1 MSLPYQKKMVPRA
14 KELRRDATKQER
26 HLWYDFLN
34 HYPVR
39 FQRQK
44 TIESFIVDFYCHA
57 AGLIVE
63 LDGSQHYTEQGMQYD
78 RERTAILEQYDL
90 KVLRFS
96 NNDVDENFQGV
107 CRAIELAVQERIG
120 NKNAAEKDSE

>member
-44 TIESFIVDFYCHA
+44 TIESFIADFYCHA

-120 NKNAAEKDSE
+120 NKNSAEKDSE